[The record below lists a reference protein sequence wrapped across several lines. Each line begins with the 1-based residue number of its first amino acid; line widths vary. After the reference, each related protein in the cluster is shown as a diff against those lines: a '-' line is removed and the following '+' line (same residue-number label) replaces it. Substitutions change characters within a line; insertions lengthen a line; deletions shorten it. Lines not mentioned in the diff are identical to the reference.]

1 MKHIIILQIIL
12 TILILLTSLVSADDT
27 TDPSL
32 TFVSPTPDDLHY
44 QTERNVTINVSIEE
58 ENLDE
63 LNYNWNGINYT
74 MYSDSLVL
82 MMNFD
87 DVSDLGENSA
97 KVVDLSQSSKNG
109 TVSGATWTSTGRYY
123 GAFSFDGDDAINIGI
138 HPKPTE
144 MTITAWI
151 KTGIVYHDRTIVSWG
166 DNQVA
171 EDRAIFRISSS
182 AGKIIWGI
190 DDHGVGWSA
199 VESNNDVD
207 DDNWHF
213 VAITLESS
221 GLAKFYIDGQSDGSG
236 TPSRTYTTQNQPMT
250 IGAFKNVG
258 SYLDS
263 FDGIMDEVRIWDRSL
278 SEDEIYQ
285 QYASNLQKYNST
297 QWYLTVNQSKNP
309 TSSLDDGAYT
319 YQAFA
324 TDTGSNE
331 ASTEQ
336 RTIYIN
342 VDPTPPVPE
351 TSTFIFF
358 TIGSLIILGFIFYK
372 RRYNN

>member
-1 MKHIIILQIIL
+1 MVPIDTDELSWSLEKMSRYPFFEDSKKYIKKEGPSIDELLNDRMWGMVRIRGKERVLEAVENREVKIKNMSEEIDYEIELFSYPVSRILVSCVAEPYLVRRYCLGEANRMHQELSKESGANLLKISKEIGIEKIEELDRGKYDFKMYFVDFLENTNNLKAKEWKLINQDVRNGYVYLDKKKYIRIL
-12 TILILLTSLVSADDT
+12 KERIYEMISKGLPRPINDTLTSRFESEIKEIKHLLEETKSD
-27 TDPSL
+27 
-32 TFVSPTPDDLHY
+32 
-44 QTERNVTINVSIEE
+44 IEE
-58 ENLDE
+58 VDMGKVEFDLFPPCIQKLISLQNEGENLSHE
-63 LNYNWNGINYT
+63 ARFAVTSFLH
-74 MYSDSLVL
+74 
-82 MMNFD
+82 
-87 DVSDLGENSA
+87 
-97 KVVDLSQSSKNG
+97 KVG
-109 TVSGATWTSTGRYY
+109 
-123 GAFSFDGDDAINIGI
+123 
-138 HPKPTE
+138 
-144 MTITAWI
+144 
-151 KTGIVYHDRTIVSWG
+151 
-166 DNQVA
+166 
-171 EDRAIFRISSS
+171 
-182 AGKIIWGI
+182 
-190 DDHGVGWSA
+190 
-199 VESNNDVD
+199 
-207 DDNWHF
+207 
-213 VAITLESS
+213 
-221 GLAKFYIDGQSDGSG
+221 
-236 TPSRTYTTQNQPMT
+236 
-250 IGAFKNVG
+250 
-258 SYLDS
+258 
-263 FDGIMDEVRIWDRSL
+263 L